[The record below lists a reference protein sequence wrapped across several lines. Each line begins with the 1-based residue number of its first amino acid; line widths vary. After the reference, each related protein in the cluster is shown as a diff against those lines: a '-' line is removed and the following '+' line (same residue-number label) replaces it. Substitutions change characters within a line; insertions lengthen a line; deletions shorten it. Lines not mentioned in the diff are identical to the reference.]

1 MNKRMHAACAA
12 LSLLGAAAFTP
23 AASAAGAG
31 PGDTVAAPAAPA
43 AAQDTLNDIIVTAQ
57 RKEERLQDVGISV
70 TALSSNQLQEMAVT
84 NATDLV
90 RAVPSLK
97 LNAFSSSAVVW
108 NVRGVSQNDY
118 GDQQEPPVAV
128 YQDDSY
134 SSSINTASFPT
145 FDLARVEVLRG
156 PQGTLFGRNATGGA
170 IQFISNKPTKEFEGY
185 ATETIGSF
193 NKHIYE
199 AAVSGPLLDNLQG
212 RLAGIKDD
220 DSGYITDV
228 APGEA
233 NFGASRHYA
242 LRGMLAWQPVEG
254 TNVGL
259 TLRYLRAPHERSGGA
274 YGFQPACPNAN
285 LQGAIVGP
293 NQLCPFWGNTVP
305 GSDGN
310 NYRNDA
316 ITPSRGGNPWTTA
329 ASGSPALGALG
340 IGADQHG
347 ALGTDRRSWDSALRI
362 DSKIGEYDL
371 VSITDYQYWTKNYL
385 EDDDSSPQQDSNF
398 YINNRVSQISQE
410 LRASHDFGN
419 HDLTVGLFG
428 MHIVGHYVGG
438 FPISFI
444 GYVPSV
450 RYSEDTKSY
459 AGFAQDEW
467 KFADQFKLIA
477 GLRYWHDERIAS
489 YYGFTPAD
497 PSLNTQPDVTII
509 FNTHQVFPGGSDLT
523 PADADKN
530 YSGVT
535 GRLELDYKPSENVL
549 YYLSY
554 NRGGKSGGFTFSTG
568 TPFAPG
574 QVAFLNGM
582 PYKPEVL
589 TAYEAGAKVTLND
602 TTAINASFYH
612 YSYNNYQAFAQVGTT
627 QTLVNLHA
635 VANGLEIELNS
646 RPIQGLTLQLSPT
659 FEQSRVYHILLP
671 DFVSIVNHDL
681 PQAPHFSLNASA
693 NYDFPLG
700 TGTGSVGTD
709 VSYQGH
715 TCFTILCAPVENE
728 GAYAVAGGRI
738 GYKPAGGH
746 WEFNSFVHNMFERAY
761 RQYAFDASQFSG
773 VALGVYAPPRTW
785 GVTATYRFGGG

>member
-1 MNKRMHAACAA
+1 MNKQTHAACAA
-12 LSLLGAAAFTP
+12 LSLLCAIAITPTALAAMAAAEG
-23 AASAAGAG
+23 S
-31 PGDTVAAPAAPA
+31 VAAAAPSA
-43 AAQDTLNDIIVTAQ
+43 PQDTLNDIVVTAQ

-70 TALSSNQLQEMAVT
+70 TALSPNQLQQMAVN

-134 SSSINTASFPT
+134 SSSINTASFPI

-170 IQFISNKPTKEFEGY
+170 LQFISNKPTKDFEGY
-185 ATETIGSF
+185 ASETIGSYSAR
-193 NKHIYE
+193 IYE
-199 AAVSGPLLDNLQG
+199 AAVSGSLLDNLQG

-220 DSGYITDV
+220 DTGYITDV
-228 APGEA
+228 SPGEA

-242 LRGMLAWQPVEG
+242 LRGMLAWQPVDG

-259 TLRYLRAPHERSGGA
+259 TLRYLRAPHERTGGA
-274 YGFQPACPNAN
+274 YGFQPACPNGN
-285 LQGAIVGP
+285 LQGAIVAA
-293 NQLCPFWGNTVP
+293 NQLCPFWLNTVP

-329 ASGSPALGALG
+329 ATASPTL
-340 IGADQHG
+340 G
-347 ALGTDRRSWDSALRI
+347 ALGTDRRSWDSSLRV
-362 DSKIGEYDL
+362 DSKIGGYDL
-371 VSITDYQYWTKNYL
+371 VSVTDYQYWTKNYL

-398 YINNRVSQISQE
+398 YINNRVSQVSQE
-410 LRASHDFGN
+410 LRASHTFGN
-419 HDLTVGLFG
+419 NDLTVGLFG

-438 FPISFI
+438 FPIYFI
-444 GYVPSV
+444 GYVPAV

-467 KFADQFKLIA
+467 KFADEFKLTA

-497 PSLNTQPDVTII
+497 PALNTQPDVTII
-509 FNTHQVFPGGSDLT
+509 FNTHQVFPGGSNLT

-535 GRLELDYKPSENVL
+535 ARLELDYKPSENIL
-549 YYLSY
+549 YYVSY

-574 QVAFLNGM
+574 QAAFLNGI
-582 PYKPEVL
+582 PYKPELL
-589 TAYEAGAKVTLND
+589 TDYEVGAKVTLNN

-646 RPIQGLTLQLSPT
+646 RPIDGLTLQLSPA

-671 DFVSIVNHDL
+671 DFVSVVNHDL
-681 PQAPHFSLNASA
+681 PQAPHFSANASA

-709 VSYQGH
+709 LTYQGH
-715 TCFTILCAPVENE
+715 TCFTILCAPVERE
-728 GAYAVAGGRI
+728 GAYAVAGARI

-785 GVTATYRFGGG
+785 GLSATYRFGGK

>member
-1 MNKRMHAACAA
+1 MNTRTAVVNATLA
-12 LSLLGAAAFTP
+12 LLCVITIEPLAFAAAT
-23 AASAAGAG
+23 AAESSPTATAA
-31 PGDTVAAPAAPA
+31 T
-43 AAQDTLNDIIVTAQ
+43 QDTLNDIIVTAQ
-57 RKEERLQDVGISV
+57 RKAERLQDVGISV
-70 TALSSNQLQEMAVT
+70 TALAPDQLKQMDVN

-134 SSSINTASFPT
+134 SSSINTASFPI

-170 IQFISNKPTKEFEGY
+170 IQFISNQPTREFEGY
-185 ATETIGSF
+185 GTVTIGRYS
-193 NKHIYE
+193 KRIYE
-199 AAVSGPLLDNLQG
+199 GAVSGPLLDNLQF

-220 DSGYITDV
+220 DTGYITDV
-228 APGEA
+228 SPGEA

-242 LRGMLAWQPVEG
+242 LRGMLAWQPFDG

-259 TLRYLRAPHERSGGA
+259 TLRYMRSPHERAGGA
-274 YGFQPACPNAN
+274 YGFQPACPNAQ
-285 LQGAIVGP
+285 LQGAIEGP
-293 NQLCPFWGNTVP
+293 NQACPFWGNLP
-305 GSDGN
+305 GTDGN

-329 ASGSPALGALG
+329 ATGSPTLGPL
-340 IGADQHG
+340 QS
-347 ALGTDRRSWDSALRI
+347 DRKIWDSALRV
-362 DSKIGEYDL
+362 DSKIGGYDL

-410 LRASHDFGN
+410 LRASHNFGN
-419 HDLTVGLFG
+419 HELTVGLFG
-428 MHIVGHYVGG
+428 MHIIGHYVGG
-438 FPISFI
+438 FPIFFI
-444 GYVPSV
+444 GYVPAV

-477 GLRYWHDERIAS
+477 GLRYWHDERVAS
-489 YYGFTPAD
+489 YYGFTPAS
-497 PSLNTQPDVTII
+497 PLSTQPPVTII
-509 FNTHQVFPGGSDLT
+509 FNTHQVFPGGSSLT

-535 GRLELDYKPSENVL
+535 ARLELDYKPSEHVL
-549 YYLSY
+549 YYVSY

-582 PYKPEVL
+582 PYRPELL
-589 TAYEAGAKVTLND
+589 TDYELGAKVTLND
-602 TTAINASFYH
+602 TTAINASAYH
-612 YSYNNYQAFAQVGTT
+612 YDYHDYQAFAQVGTT
-627 QTLVNLHA
+627 QTIVNLHA
-635 VANGLEIELNS
+635 VANGMEIELRS
-646 RPIQGLTLQLSPT
+646 RPVTGLTLQLGTS

-671 DFVSIVNHDL
+671 DLVSIVNHDL
-681 PQAPHFSLNASA
+681 PQAPHFSGNASA
-693 NYDFPLG
+693 TYDFPLAAG
-700 TGTGSVGTD
+700 IGSVGTD
-709 VSYQGH
+709 VTYQGH
-715 TCFTILCAPVENE
+715 TCFTILCAPVERE
-728 GAYAVAGGRI
+728 GAYAVAGARI

-746 WEFNSFVHNMFERAY
+746 WEFDTFVHNMFERAY

-785 GVTATYRFGGG
+785 GLSVSYRFGQ

>member
-1 MNKRMHAACAA
+1 MKKQLYATDAREAIRASIVSA
-12 LSLLGAAAFTP
+12 LLGVLALGGSVSAAA
-23 AASAAGAG
+23 AAPDAAQPSAAAAG
-31 PGDTVAAPAAPA
+31 PSAP
-43 AAQDTLNDIIVTAQ
+43 QELLNEVVVTAQ

-70 TALSSNQLQEMAVT
+70 TALGSDQLQQMAVT
-84 NATDLV
+84 EATDLV

-108 NVRGVSQNDY
+108 NIRGVSQNDY

-170 IQFISNKPTKEFEGY
+170 IQFISNKPTKDFESY
-185 ATETIGSF
+185 ASETIGSF
-193 NKHIYE
+193 NGNIVE
-199 AAVSGPLLDNLQG
+199 AAVSGPLRDNLQV
-212 RLAGIKDD
+212 RLAGIKDND
-220 DSGYITDV
+220 DGYITDV
-228 APGEA
+228 SPGEDK
-233 NFGASRHYA
+233 FGAANHYA
-242 LRGMLAWQPVEG
+242 LRGMLAWQPFDG

-259 TLRYLRAPHERSGGA
+259 TLRYLRANRERTGGA

-293 NQLCPFWGNTVP
+293 NQLCSFWGNTVP

-310 NYRNDA
+310 NYRNDG
-316 ITPSRGGNPWTTA
+316 ITPSRGGDPWSTA
-329 ASGSPALGALG
+329 ATASPTL
-340 IGADQHG
+340 G
-347 ALGTDRRSWDSALRI
+347 ALGTDRRIWDSALRV
-362 DSKIGEYDL
+362 DSKIAGYDL
-371 VSITDYQYWTKNYL
+371 VSVTDYQYWTKNYL

-398 YINNRVSQISQE
+398 YINNWVSQLSQE
-410 LRASHDFGN
+410 LRASHTYGN
-419 HDLTVGLFG
+419 NDLTVGLFG
-428 MHIVGHYVGG
+428 MHIIGHYVGG
-438 FPISFI
+438 FPIYFI

-450 RYSEDTKSY
+450 RYSEDTTSY

-477 GLRYWHDERIAS
+477 GLRYWHDERVAS
-489 YYGFTPAD
+489 YYGNTPAD
-497 PSLNTQPDVTII
+497 PALSTQPDVTII
-509 FNTHQVFPGGSDLT
+509 FNTHQVYPNGSNLT

-530 YSGVT
+530 YDGVT
-535 GRLELDYKPSENVL
+535 ARLELDYKPSDNIL

-589 TAYEAGAKVTLND
+589 TDYEAGAKVTLNN

-612 YSYNNYQAFAQVGTT
+612 YSYDNYQAFAQVGTT

-635 VANGLEIELNS
+635 VANGMEIELNS
-646 RPIQGLTLQLSPT
+646 HPITGLTLQLSPA

-671 DFVSIVNHDL
+671 DFVSVVNHDL
-681 PQAPHFSLNASA
+681 PQAPHFSGNASA

-709 VSYQGH
+709 VTYQGH
-715 TCFTILCAPVENE
+715 TCFTILCAPVEHE
-728 GAYAVAGGRI
+728 GAYAVAGARI
-738 GYKPAGGH
+738 GFKPAGGH
-746 WEFNSFVHNMFERAY
+746 WEFNAFVHNMLDRAY

-785 GVTATYRFGGG
+785 GLSATYRFGK

>member
-1 MNKRMHAACAA
+1 MMKQVLCAGDARAEIRASMVPALLCTATLAGSALAAPTAPD
-12 LSLLGAAAFTP
+12 AAAP
-23 AASAAGAG
+23 SAAAESHEL
-31 PGDTVAAPAAPA
+31 
-43 AAQDTLNDIIVTAQ
+43 LNEVVVTAQ

-70 TALSSNQLQEMAVT
+70 TALAPDQLKQMDVN

-97 LNAFSSSAVVW
+97 LNAFASSAVVW

-134 SSSINTASFPT
+134 SSSINTASFPI

-170 IQFISNKPTKEFEGY
+170 LQFISNKPTKEFEGY
-185 ATETIGSF
+185 ASETIGSF
-193 NKHIYE
+193 SKHIYE
-199 AAVSGPLLDNLQG
+199 GAVSGPLLDNLQF

-220 DSGYITDV
+220 DTGYIADV
-228 APGEA
+228 SPGEA

-242 LRGMLAWQPVEG
+242 LRGMLAWQPFDG

-259 TLRYLRAPHERSGGA
+259 TLRYMRAPHERTGGA
-274 YGFQPACPNAN
+274 YGFQPACPNAQ
-285 LQGAIVGP
+285 LQGAIEGP
-293 NQLCPFWGNTVP
+293 NQTCAFWGNTVP

-329 ASGSPALGALG
+329 ATASPTLGPL
-340 IGADQHG
+340 QS
-347 ALGTDRRSWDSALRI
+347 DRRIWDSAFRV
-362 DSKIGEYDL
+362 DSKIGGYDL
-371 VSITDYQYWTKNYL
+371 VSITDYQYWRKNYL

-398 YINNRVSQISQE
+398 YINNQVSQISQE

-438 FPISFI
+438 FPIYFI
-444 GYVPSV
+444 GYVPAV

-477 GLRYWHDERIAS
+477 GLRYWHDERVAS
-489 YYGFTPAD
+489 YYGFTPAS
-497 PSLNTQPDVTII
+497 PLSTQPPVTII
-509 FNTHQVFPGGSDLT
+509 FNTHEVFPDGSKLV

-535 GRLELDYKPSENVL
+535 ARLELDYKPSENVL
-549 YYLSY
+549 YYVSY

-574 QVAFLNGM
+574 QAAFLNGI
-582 PYKPEVL
+582 PYRPEVL
-589 TAYEAGAKVTLND
+589 TDYELGAKVTLND
-602 TTAINASFYH
+602 TTALNASAYH
-612 YSYNNYQAFAQVGTT
+612 YSYRDYQAFAQVGTT

-635 VANGLEIELNS
+635 VANGLEVEVQSHPVTGLN
-646 RPIQGLTLQLSPT
+646 LQLGTS

-681 PQAPHFSLNASA
+681 PQAPHFSGNASA
-693 NYDFPLG
+693 SYDFPLA

-709 VSYQGH
+709 VTYQGH
-715 TCFTILCAPVENE
+715 TCFTILCAPVEHE
-728 GAYAVAGGRI
+728 GAYAVAGARI

-746 WEFNSFVHNMFERAY
+746 WEFDTFVHNMFERAY

-785 GVTATYRFGGG
+785 GLSATYRFKK